1 VLLEAARQVQ
11 GDDVD
16 VQTLA
21 GLLQGPLVSGA
32 RGDKVIVLLQLRDA
46 EVGGVIGQEDVASS
60 QYAQTLWNGKRQ
72 WIWYRRA
79 LMGLVLAVCFEAPR

>member
-1 VLLEAARQVQ
+1 VLLETARQVQ

-21 GLLQGPLVSGA
+21 SLLQGPVVGGA
-32 RGDKVIVLLQLRDA
+32 RGDEVIVLLQLGNA
-46 EVGGVIGQEDVASS
+46 EVGRVVGQEDVASS

-79 LMGLVLAVCFEAPR
+79 LVGLVLAVCFEAPR